1 MTTRRLLPLSSF
13 SPLICATFAHFC
25 LLSPTFCYFFAF
37 CTHLHIDKKKGLRA
51 REPVFF
57 FSPGSRFLDKTVSYN
72 KKILFINVIFSAAT
86 FLFFSR
92 CHFFVFFPAAAF
104 LFHLYRFR
112 FGLIHLVVW
121 TWSKR
126 FSQPHKSR
134 QKPMA
139 TQSCSRS
146 VSTIFIYV
154 YIYLFLVY
162 LCYPD
167 HCIFC
172 L

>member
-57 FSPGSRFLDKTVSYN
+57 LVQDPDSWTRPLVIT
-72 KKILFINVIFSAAT
+72 KKFYLLM
-86 FLFFSR
+86 LFFPLPLF
-92 CHFFVFFPAAAF
+92 CFFFPAAAF